1 MTRGNAMTK
10 VLIVDDHPVV
20 RNGLE
25 AMLSVEEDIEV
36 SATVEGGDAAVA
48 WCAKNPRAL
57 PDVIVTD
64 VHMPKGDGFALLAAV
79 RNAYPSV
86 RVLLLAGMPL
96 KDEENRARED
106 GARGYLPKSLDGQAL
121 VKAIRRIAKANGGF
135 VSNDYVPNTGI
146 LSDKELTVLQYAS
159 EGKTRAEMAVILNI
173 HPETVKTHLK
183 HIMEKFDTVNTVA
196 SVARGFELGLLRA

>member
-1 MTRGNAMTK
+1 MIK
-10 VLIVDDHPVV
+10 VMIVDDHPVV

-36 SATVEGGDAAVA
+36 SAAVEGGNAAVE
-48 WCAKNPRAL
+48 WCAAHVDSL

-64 VHMPKGDGFALLAAV
+64 VHMPKGDGFGMLASI

-96 KDEENRARED
+96 KEEESRARND
-106 GARGYLPKSLDGQAL
+106 GACGYLPKSLDGQVL
-121 VKAIRRIAKANGGF
+121 VKCIRSIAQSDSEF
-135 VSNDYVPNTGI
+135 VTDEFVQNTGV

-159 EGKTRAEMAVILNI
+159 EGKTRDEIAIILGV
-173 HPETVKTHLK
+173 HSETVKSHLK
-183 HIMEKFDTVNTVA
+183 HIMAKLDTVNTTA
-196 SVARGFELGLLRA
+196 SVARAFELGLLRA

>member
-1 MTRGNAMTK
+1 M
-10 VLIVDDHPVV
+10 V
-20 RNGLE
+20 R
-25 AMLSVEEDIEV
+25 EEPPCT
-36 SATVEGGDAAVA
+36 AGRHRHG
-48 WCAKNPRAL
+48 RA
-57 PDVIVTD
+57 
-64 VHMPKGDGFALLAAV
+64 HPKGDGFALLAAV

-159 EGKTRAEMAVILNI
+159 EGKTREEIAVILNI

>member
-159 EGKTRAEMAVILNI
+159 EGKTREEIAVILNI

>member
-96 KDEENRARED
+96 KDEENRARKD

-159 EGKTRAEMAVILNI
+159 EGKTREEIAVILNI
-173 HPETVKTHLK
+173 HPETVKSHLK

>member
-86 RVLLLAGMPL
+86 RVLMLAGMPL

-159 EGKTRAEMAVILNI
+159 EGKTREEIAVILNI

-183 HIMEKFDTVNTVA
+183 HIMAKLDTVNTTA
-196 SVARGFELGLLRA
+196 SVARAFELGLLRA

>member
-86 RVLLLAGMPL
+86 RVLLLAGMPP

-159 EGKTRAEMAVILNI
+159 EGKTREEIAVILNI